1 LQHYDNRLRKTMFLR
16 ENTNNTKKK
25 FIILGFLSILMSC
38 SSKEASQEGVLDK
51 KRIEPNVDERMRQAR
66 DSGGGIFNSSRSKGS
81 TTFEFAS
88 SNVLWRAT
96 LGAFDSLPIA
106 NVDYSGGMILTDWY
120 SNDQN
125 SKESIKIKVQ
135 FTSSELATSSLS
147 VISHKRTCELENCK
161 VSMLNDEFNSKIK
174 NTILEKARLLSQQK
188 ANEKKNK

>member
-1 LQHYDNRLRKTMFLR
+1 M
-16 ENTNNTKKK
+16 KKI
-25 FIILGFLSILMSC
+25 FIILGFLSMLISC
-38 SSKEASQEGVLDK
+38 SSKDSSQDGVLNK
-51 KRIEPNVDERMRQAR
+51 KRIEPNMDERMRKAR
-66 DSGGGIFNSSRSKGS
+66 DAGGGIFNSSRSKSS

-135 FTSSELATSSLS
+135 FTSNELSTSSLS

-161 VSMLNDEFNSKIK
+161 ISMLNNEFNSKIK
-174 NTILEKARLLSQQK
+174 NTILEKARFLEQQK
-188 ANEKKNK
+188 VNEKKNK

>member
-1 LQHYDNRLRKTMFLR
+1 ML
-16 ENTNNTKKK
+16 
-25 FIILGFLSILMSC
+25 ISC
-38 SSKEASQEGVLDK
+38 SSKDSSQDGVLNK
-51 KRIEPNVDERMRQAR
+51 KRIEPNMDERMRKAR
-66 DSGGGIFNSSRSKGS
+66 DAGGGIFNSSRSKSS

-135 FTSSELATSSLS
+135 FTSNELSTSSLS
-147 VISHKRTCELENCK
+147 VISHKRTCEFENCK
-161 VSMLNDEFNSKIK
+161 ISMLNNEFNSKIK
-174 NTILEKARLLSQQK
+174 NTILEKARFLEQQK
-188 ANEKKNK
+188 VNEKKNK